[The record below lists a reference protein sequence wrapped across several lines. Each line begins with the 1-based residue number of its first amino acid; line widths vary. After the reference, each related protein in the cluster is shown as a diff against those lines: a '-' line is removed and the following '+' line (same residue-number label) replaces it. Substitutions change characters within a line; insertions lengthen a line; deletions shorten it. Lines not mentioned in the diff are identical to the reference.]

1 MFDRELLLGV
11 VECPDFVIVREKTVA
26 GRVMYPFTVTVVLTK
41 QLLVL
46 VNKLKPTKIVF
57 NMHHS
62 LHGPMEHSERRL
74 SEMTAYTVSWVARVT
89 RPIKGRDI
97 RH

>member
-41 QLLVL
+41 
-46 VNKLKPTKIVF
+46 PTISPGKQ
-57 NMHHS
+57 
-62 LHGPMEHSERRL
+62 
-74 SEMTAYTVSWVARVT
+74 
-89 RPIKGRDI
+89 IKA
-97 RH
+97 HKNCV